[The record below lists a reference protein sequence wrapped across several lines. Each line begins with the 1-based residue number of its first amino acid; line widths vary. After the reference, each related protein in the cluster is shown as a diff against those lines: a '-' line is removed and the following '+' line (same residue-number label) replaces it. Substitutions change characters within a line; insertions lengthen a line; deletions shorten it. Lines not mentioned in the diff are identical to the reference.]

1 MRKTGCIVN
10 GTVAR
15 AIIVGVPQSL
25 LPSVLAENGGR
36 FKVSAS
42 WVSAFCAE
50 DLGWSFRKGTTAAQ
64 KLPNNFNEQGYM
76 TILRLAYY
84 VRVFNVPPSNVF
96 NADQTG
102 VTLVPSGND
111 RTYDVKGG
119 KDISVIGSEEKR
131 AFTVCLGSAADGTIL
146 PFQSIWKGKTT
157 SSLPK
162 TRDQFQHLRFRYGL
176 NEKNHWSNLKT
187 TQDYFEHILASRV
200 DDDQYWVAYIDC
212 WKIHKSKAF
221 LDWARAKYPKL
232 LILFVPAGCTGKF
245 QPADLILQRVFK
257 HIIR

>member
-1 MRKTGCIVN
+1 
-10 GTVAR
+10 
-15 AIIVGVPQSL
+15 
-25 LPSVLAENGGR
+25 
-36 FKVSAS
+36 
-42 WVSAFCAE
+42 
-50 DLGWSFRKGTTAAQ
+50 
-64 KLPNNFNEQGYM
+64 M

-84 VRVFNVPPSNVF
+84 VRVFNVPPSNLF

-111 RTYDVKGG
+111 RTYDVKRG

-131 AFTVCLGSAADGTIL
+131 AFTACLGSAADGTIL

-162 TRDQFQHLRFRYGL
+162 TRDQFQH
-176 NEKNHWSNLKT
+176 
-187 TQDYFEHILASRV
+187 ILASQI
-200 DDDQYWVAYIDC
+200 DDNQYWVAYIDC

-232 LILFVPAGCTGKF
+232 LIILFVPAGCTGKF